1 MYRVILADPPWAY
14 RNEKTG
20 GTNMISGASSHYPV
34 MSMEDLKQMPINEIS
49 HADSILILWVT
60 NPLIPQG
67 VELVKAWG
75 FEYVTGF
82 PWIKVKNV
90 SHSLWDG
97 IDIKLN
103 RMALGFWVRGVS
115 EYVMIAKRGNIH
127 PPSDRFIGL
136 LANNIRHSRK
146 PNDIYQLAESFDGPY
161 LELFARRRRPGW
173 DAFGNEVEG
182 SIDLTPS
189 NTACSGQVAT
199 NATCR

>member
-1 MYRVILADPPWAY
+1 MKYRLILADPPWAY

-34 MSMEDLKQMPINEIS
+34 MSMEELRQLPIKELA
-49 HADSILILWVT
+49 HDDSLLILWVT

-115 EYVMIAKRGNIH
+115 EYVMIARRGNVH

-146 PNDIYQLAESFDGPY
+146 PDDIYQLCESFEGPY
-161 LELFARRRRPGW
+161 LELFARRSRPGW
-173 DAFGNEVEG
+173 DVFGNEVQN
-182 SIDLTPS
+182 SIVL
-189 NTACSGQVAT
+189 AK
-199 NATCR
+199 